1 MKVSVSLSKEQ
12 VRSVAIER
20 LGPAV
25 GFVPLS
31 LMARLDEALRLHLQ
45 L

>member
-1 MKVSVSLSKEQ
+1 LQVDAKAQAEQ

-20 LGPAV
+20 LGAV
-25 GFVPLS
+25 IGRVPGA
-31 LMARLDEALRLHLQ
+31 LMSQLDDALRLHLR